1 MTYVQTDS
9 DKKDERLLRQLLTGT
24 PTNEQVEA
32 IMTNT
37 FSDLI
42 KWTLEDVTEHLI
54 HVFNFTPGEVDLL
67 IERYP
72 MHIPTNT
79 ETIRRPAPMPTF
91 KQNSERVVK
100 YAQDL
105 WKARKELNETKKLL
119 STTALKVKD
128 YSSADAYE
136 IAMAERLNINSAFVD
151 INKYIDSQLENAHQY
166 IQGGG

>member
-42 KWTLEDVTEHLI
+42 KWTLEDVTHHLI

-79 ETIRRPAPMPTF
+79 QTIYKCRQESATQVYI
-91 KQNSERVVK
+91 KQ
-100 YAQDL
+100 
-105 WKARKELNETKKLL
+105 
-119 STTALKVKD
+119 
-128 YSSADAYE
+128 SSC
-136 IAMAERLNINSAFVD
+136 S
-151 INKYIDSQLENAHQY
+151 
-166 IQGGG
+166 

>member
-1 MTYVQTDS
+1 
-9 DKKDERLLRQLLTGT
+9 
-24 PTNEQVEA
+24 
-32 IMTNT
+32 
-37 FSDLI
+37 
-42 KWTLEDVTEHLI
+42 
-54 HVFNFTPGEVDLL
+54 
-67 IERYP
+67 
-72 MHIPTNT
+72 
-79 ETIRRPAPMPTF
+79 MPTF
-91 KQNSERVVK
+91 NHNSERVVK

-105 WKARKELNETKKLL
+105 WKVRKELNETKKLL